1 MLYILKRIL
10 KKYYGL
16 IFEDGFFYWGVY
28 LLMKFCWIWRW
39 KENLFDDLF
48 YVIVIVWLIEVENIV
63 MFGFVIL
70 NLFVLVLF
78 EW

>member
-1 MLYILKRIL
+1 MLYI

-16 IFEDGFFYWGVY
+16 IFKDGFF
-28 LLMKFCWIWRW
+28 LLMCLFIGESWIWRW
-39 KENLFDDLF
+39 VKIKKKENLFDDLF

-63 MFGFVIL
+63 IFGFVIF
-70 NLFVLVLF
+70 NLFVFVLF